1 MNWKILSGT
10 MKMSSENKKYSY
22 GKQFIDDDDI
32 QAVIDVLKSDWLTQG
47 PTVVEFERTLS
58 NKFNATYTSAVS
70 NGTAGLHLIGLALG
84 WSKEDVVITSP
95 ITFLASANCILYC
108 GATPDFVDI
117 DPESY
122 TIDINK
128 LEDKIKFYRSKG
140 KNIKGVV
147 AVDFAG
153 HPCDWKALKYL
164 ADKYNFQLVNDNC
177 HALGASYDGDTGYA
191 SAFADMVN
199 LSFHPV
205 KHITTGEGGAIL
217 TNNAAL
223 DEKVKILRTHGMTKN
238 ENLLEKND
246 GPWYYEM
253 HTPGFNYRIT
263 DFQCAL
269 GISQLKKL
277 DNFLSA
283 RRKIAH
289 YYDTLFANDERF
301 ILPVSKSNVIHA
313 YHLYPLQILFNKINC
328 SKNELFLKMK
338 MKNIFCQ
345 VHYIPVHLQPY
356 YRKIFG
362 FKDGDFPVAEQFYL
376 NEISIPL
383 YPSLE
388 IEDVE
393 YIVKTL
399 KEAIN
404 HY

>member
-1 MNWKILSGT
+1 
-10 MKMSSENKKYSY
+10 MSSENKKYSY

-47 PTVVEFERTLS
+47 PTVVEFERALS

-117 DPESY
+117 DSESY

-313 YHLYPLQILFNKINC
+313 YHLYPLQIFFNKINC
-328 SKNELFLKMK
+328 SKNDLFLKMK

-356 YRKIFG
+356 YRKFFG

-404 HY
+404 H